1 MFDLL
6 MNAAINGLLL
16 GGVLALLAFG
26 MNLIFGV
33 VKIIHMAYGQ
43 CVMLG
48 LYFIY
53 TLVTHLGLPIL
64 LACLLTLPL
73 MGVIGIGLQMFVINP
88 LLRAKANPLTQLLAL
103 AGLTI
108 VIENLAQVIWGAD
121 LRGINVQLPLI
132 SFGNVF
138 LRTSNLIAFF
148 GALLTLWG
156 LYLFLNRTYLGLAI
170 RSIAQDVDSS
180 RLMGI
185 NPQAIYYVT
194 MAAGGVLTGL
204 IAAFFSPIYAVH
216 PHFGGQFH
224 DDGLHYR
231 GPGRNGQSV
240 GWIHRRFR
248 HRAGHFLVRRSDLDR
263 NRRHHRAGY
272 LHRRYPDP
280 AARPFGYSG
289 SEIGGIFCAPRPF

>member
-6 MNAAINGLLL
+6 MNAALNGLLL

-53 TLVTHLGLPIL
+53 TMVTPLGMPVL
-64 LACLLTLPL
+64 LACVLTLPI

-132 SFGNVF
+132 SIGNVF

-148 GALLTLWG
+148 GALFTLWG
-156 LYLFLNRTYLGLAI
+156 LFLFLNRTYLGLAI

-194 MAAGGVLTGL
+194 MAAGGVLTGV

-216 PHFGGQFH
+216 PHFGGSFTLMAFIIVVLGGMGNLLGGFIGAFVI
-224 DDGLHYR
+224 GLVT
-231 GPGRNGQSV
+231 SLSAALTSTE
-240 GWIHRRFR
+240 I
-248 HRAGHFLVRRSDLDR
+248 ADIIALVIFIAVILI
-263 NRRHHRAGY
+263 
-272 LHRRYPDP
+272 
-280 AARPFGYSG
+280 RPQGLL
-289 SEIGGIFCAPRPF
+289 GIRVAK

>member
-1 MFDLL
+1 MLDLL
-6 MNAAINGLLL
+6 MNAALNGLLL

-48 LYFIY
+48 LYFVY
-53 TLVTHLGLPIL
+53 TLVTHLGLPII

-73 MGVIGIGLQMFVINP
+73 MGIIGIGLQMFVINP

-121 LRGINVQLPLI
+121 LRGINIQLPLI
-132 SFGNVF
+132 SIGNVF

-148 GALLTLWG
+148 GALFTLWG

-194 MAAGGVLTGL
+194 MAAGGVLTGV

-216 PHFGGQFH
+216 PHFGGSFTMMAFIIVVLGGMGNLLGGFIGAFVI
-224 DDGLHYR
+224 GLVT
-231 GPGRNGQSV
+231 SLSAALTSTE
-240 GWIHRRFR
+240 I
-248 HRAGHFLVRRSDLDR
+248 ADIIALVIFIAVILI
-263 NRRHHRAGY
+263 
-272 LHRRYPDP
+272 
-280 AARPFGYSG
+280 RPQGLL
-289 SEIGGIFCAPRPF
+289 GIRVAK

>member
-6 MNAAINGLLL
+6 MNAALNGLLL

-33 VKIIHMAYGQ
+33 IKIIHMAYGQ

-48 LYFIY
+48 MYFIY
-53 TLVTHLGLPIL
+53 TWVTHLGMPVL
-64 LACLLTLPL
+64 LACVLTLPI
-73 MGVIGIGLQMFVINP
+73 MGVVGMGLQMFVINP

-121 LRGINVQLPLI
+121 LRGINIQLPLI

-194 MAAGGVLTGL
+194 MAAGGVLTGV

-216 PHFGGQFH
+216 PHFGGSFTMMAFIIVVLGGMGNLLGGFIGAFVI
-224 DDGLHYR
+224 GLVT
-231 GPGRNGQSV
+231 SLSAALTSTE
-240 GWIHRRFR
+240 I
-248 HRAGHFLVRRSDLDR
+248 ADIIALVIFIAVILI
-263 NRRHHRAGY
+263 
-272 LHRRYPDP
+272 
-280 AARPFGYSG
+280 RPQGLL
-289 SEIGGIFCAPRPF
+289 GIRVSK